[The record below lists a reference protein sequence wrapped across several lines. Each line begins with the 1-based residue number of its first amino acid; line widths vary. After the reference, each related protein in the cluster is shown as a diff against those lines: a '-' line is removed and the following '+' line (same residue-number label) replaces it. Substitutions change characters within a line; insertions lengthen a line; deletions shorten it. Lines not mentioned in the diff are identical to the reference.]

1 MATEQKASGTKIISK
16 LTIRDVVGSKPKI
29 LAAAMTGRAND
40 EAKDGKP
47 VPIMRVLGQ
56 VQGFQAGE
64 GDNGAYIKLRGLFQA
79 TNLLTGEII
88 DNVPIAIL
96 PNTVGDLLAGI
107 MVGGA
112 KSVDFAIEVDV
123 QYDEAAATM
132 YVYSFRSLM
141 KAATSAP
148 VQAIQ
153 ALLESSGV
161 KLTAPRLEAP
171 KDLTAAQLKAQDA
184 AQKAADAGKEKAKDK
199 AKETAKA

>member
-1 MATEQKASGTKIISK
+1 MATTAAGGTKIISK
-16 LTIRDVVGSKPKI
+16 LTIRDVVGGKPKI
-29 LAAAMTGRAND
+29 LAAAMTGKANED
-40 EAKDGKP
+40 AKDGAP
-47 VPIMRVLGQ
+47 VPIMRVIGQ
-56 VQGFQAGE
+56 VQGFQPGE

-79 TNLLTGEII
+79 TNLLTGEVV

-148 VQAIQ
+148 VAAIQ

-161 KLTAPRLEAP
+161 KLTPPRLEAP
-171 KDLTAAQLKAQDA
+171 KALTAAQLKAQTDA
-184 AQKAADAGKEKAKDK
+184 QTAADAGKAKGKANLK
-199 AKETAKA
+199 AA